1 MIGGGIA
8 GGAAARALQR
18 DGAEVTLFER
28 HETLAAEGS
37 GNPAGLI
44 TPRLTRDG
52 GASGRFYDAAFL
64 HALGL
69 LDALEGQGL
78 TVRHGQGG
86 VLIADLEP
94 ARQRQLIAHYGWPET
109 IMRTVDGT
117 AAREL
122 TGLDCPHGGLWFA
135 AAGCIFPALLVAAL
149 ARDLDLRLGTEIHA
163 LNRQVDGWRLDLG
176 GETVDADAVVLA
188 NGVFARR
195 LMAEIPLAVTANRG
209 QVTLLEAD
217 AAPTAAVSAG
227 GYLTPE
233 TGGICVLGAT
243 YDRWTDLDDGGWRK
257 LRDADHRRNLADGP
271 GKGAVVGGRAA
282 LRAVTADRLPLVGA
296 LHDEAAYRRDYD
308 GLHHGRP
315 AAGYPEATYVPGLYT
330 FCGFGSHGLQTAP
343 LAAEVLSG
351 LVLGAPVPVADDLA
365 DALHPARF
373 LIRELKKKRR

>member
-1 MIGGGIA
+1 M
-8 GGAAARALQR
+8 
-18 DGAEVTLFER
+18 
-28 HETLAAEGS
+28 
-37 GNPAGLI
+37 
-44 TPRLTRDG
+44 
-52 GASGRFYDAAFL
+52 
-64 HALGL
+64 
-69 LDALEGQGL
+69 
-78 TVRHGQGG
+78 
-86 VLIADLEP
+86 
-94 ARQRQLIAHYGWPET
+94 
-109 IMRTVDGT
+109 
-117 AAREL
+117 
-122 TGLDCPHGGLWFA
+122 
-135 AAGCIFPALLVAAL
+135 
-149 ARDLDLRLGTEIHA
+149 
-163 LNRQVDGWRLDLG
+163 
-176 GETVDADAVVLA
+176 
-188 NGVFARR
+188 
-195 LMAEIPLAVTANRG
+195 
-209 QVTLLEAD
+209 
-217 AAPTAAVSAG
+217 
-227 GYLTPE
+227 
-233 TGGICVLGAT
+233 LGAT